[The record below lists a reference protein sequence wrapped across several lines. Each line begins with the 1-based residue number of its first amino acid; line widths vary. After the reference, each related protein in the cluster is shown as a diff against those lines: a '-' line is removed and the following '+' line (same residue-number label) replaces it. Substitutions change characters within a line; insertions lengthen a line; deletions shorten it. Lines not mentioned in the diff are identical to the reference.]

1 MNKLYLFTIFLLFV
15 VFPASAQMD
24 MMNAIPSNLV
34 THTAVNSGSWFSSNT
49 WSTNSVPSFGAIV
62 YIPKGKTVNYE
73 GASSEHIFAIRVDG
87 NFNCTQTNS
96 DQTTSLTFDTFFA
109 TKDSYVKFKASNDT
123 DGKIEIIIKP
133 FDIENYR
140 NGVNNWNVNIQNH
153 YKDNGIVTFK
163 TRTGQGSDRYNTI
176 EEANNG
182 NFKIVESSGTTI
194 DDGIG
199 VLGRYNW
206 DPTQLSLGLVTMGQL
221 EIIGQEKLNMIPLS
235 ENATFGQNKIN
246 LKEIPTGWN
255 INDDLIISSGGNAN
269 ATKNGEDL
277 VKIQSINNKEIV
289 LQSSLLKNHEGR
301 LSENLHCYVG
311 NLTRNIVFKSPTTNI
326 VTQRGHVMAMHNDTN
341 VQIKNA
347 QFKQLGRTDKSKLL
361 DDFIWD
367 KWLKPN
373 VFTSKVSALGQE
385 IAEMRA
391 IPKNE
396 LTNNRGRYSIH
407 LHKLGTAYGAK
418 MAQVTGNVV
427 WDNPGWGITHHD
439 SHANVSKNVVYDV
452 IGAGIVS
459 ETGSE
464 TGTWDDNLVLNI
476 KAGHTTDPYT
486 ASLYHDDYLYS
497 GQGLAMKGRAVLC
510 RNNVIANT
518 KQGVG
523 VINMNNSI
531 NNLDRLDARALATT
545 RPGYDVDN
553 FPLSVNGYSK
563 EGDGVMPVEASLIM
577 ENTLIIDSNMG
588 LRSIERDMG
597 VNHESRS
604 VFDGFK
610 VWGTKI
616 GISIPYQADYSFKDV
631 YISGDNPN
639 KALGIDM
646 WKHSHNQTFENIK
659 MVDLKYGVQVS
670 KVVLGTSP
678 GPKTRNNGFTPWV
691 FVNLS
696 TTNVDEFYELNRDEV
711 SANYTFD
718 YTEHSDNTI
727 HLNSNDITSR
737 PTTFTIL
744 DDSTLSVDYNETGE
758 NAFRFEVD
766 GIISDDFG
774 SYNMGIQQ
782 ALAQG
787 TLREGY
793 PKRIYQFASKAKFE
807 EYLSIKGVFKDEKNN
822 NQLYFIIHE
831 SLPNRRTFKY
841 TKFPVK
847 VKILNAP
854 NTGVFANA
862 KIESVTELLPKYQM
876 ISRLATVTQSSTK
889 SDLIYNDGV
898 HGDKTITLGPEKAID
913 GNNNGRIN
921 AQYYQRNLLPVGSF
935 SQTKFTDEPF
945 YDLDFGELKEIAFFD
960 IWNTVELNGAG
971 IETVS
976 NHFKNFSVFISD
988 TPFTGTTFQ
997 ESKNVADYEYI
1008 KDGTPTRKFSKNNIN
1023 AVGRYM
1029 RIHSFHPTKNKLKF
1043 AEIEVIGKTFT
1054 EALSTESVKELDV
1067 QIFPNPTK
1075 NLININFNQHK
1086 TNVTIDVFNVLGK
1099 KVSTQYFKVLK
1110 NNIQLKLQGS
1120 PGLYLIHIKGDNINT
1135 HKKVLKN

>member
-1 MNKLYLFTIFLLFV
+1 M
-15 VFPASAQMD
+15 
-24 MMNAIPSNLV
+24 
-34 THTAVNSGSWFSSNT
+34 
-49 WSTNSVPSFGAIV
+49 
-62 YIPKGKTVNYE
+62 
-73 GASSEHIFAIRVDG
+73 
-87 NFNCTQTNS
+87 
-96 DQTTSLTFDTFFA
+96 
-109 TKDSYVKFKASNDT
+109 
-123 DGKIEIIIKP
+123 
-133 FDIENYR
+133 
-140 NGVNNWNVNIQNH
+140 
-153 YKDNGIVTFK
+153 
-163 TRTGQGSDRYNTI
+163 
-176 EEANNG
+176 
-182 NFKIVESSGTTI
+182 
-194 DDGIG
+194 
-199 VLGRYNW
+199 
-206 DPTQLSLGLVTMGQL
+206 
-221 EIIGQEKLNMIPLS
+221 
-235 ENATFGQNKIN
+235 
-246 LKEIPTGWN
+246 
-255 INDDLIISSGGNAN
+255 
-269 ATKNGEDL
+269 
-277 VKIQSINNKEIV
+277 KIQSINNKEIV

-787 TLREGY
+787 TLREG
-793 PKRIYQFASKAKFE
+793 
-807 EYLSIKGVFKDEKNN
+807 
-822 NQLYFIIHE
+822 
-831 SLPNRRTFKY
+831 
-841 TKFPVK
+841 
-847 VKILNAP
+847 
-854 NTGVFANA
+854 
-862 KIESVTELLPKYQM
+862 
-876 ISRLATVTQSSTK
+876 
-889 SDLIYNDGV
+889 
-898 HGDKTITLGPEKAID
+898 
-913 GNNNGRIN
+913 
-921 AQYYQRNLLPVGSF
+921 
-935 SQTKFTDEPF
+935 
-945 YDLDFGELKEIAFFD
+945 
-960 IWNTVELNGAG
+960 
-971 IETVS
+971 
-976 NHFKNFSVFISD
+976 
-988 TPFTGTTFQ
+988 
-997 ESKNVADYEYI
+997 
-1008 KDGTPTRKFSKNNIN
+1008 
-1023 AVGRYM
+1023 
-1029 RIHSFHPTKNKLKF
+1029 
-1043 AEIEVIGKTFT
+1043 
-1054 EALSTESVKELDV
+1054 
-1067 QIFPNPTK
+1067 
-1075 NLININFNQHK
+1075 
-1086 TNVTIDVFNVLGK
+1086 
-1099 KVSTQYFKVLK
+1099 
-1110 NNIQLKLQGS
+1110 
-1120 PGLYLIHIKGDNINT
+1120 
-1135 HKKVLKN
+1135 